1 MQKTKFCIEII
12 VHDDASNDGT
22 ITVIRKYA
30 QKYKNLIK
38 PIYQSENQYSKG
50 ILPSTYA
57 YRRAKGKY
65 IAICE
70 GDDYWTD
77 PYKLQ
82 KQVDLME
89 ANKNI
94 SLCYHR
100 VVRPGLT
107 VDEDSYLIK
116 DDVSTGFIP
125 TCSVL
130 FTNEKKI
137 IDNFIKYSGGIISGD
152 QFLFY
157 LSSFFGEI
165 KYLDFLGGVYNQTEH
180 GITRKIGIQSDKW
193 RLNGILMYSILFNIS
208 PMKNKLALIKV
219 AQSSLF
225 NAMEIGIMS
234 PFITYPYHT
243 FKIIVLGFI
252 FYPKYTLY
260 RIKSLKNYRG

>member
-65 IAICE
+65 IAICV

-94 SLCYHR
+94 SLCII
-100 VVRPGLT
+100 
-107 VDEDSYLIK
+107 S
-116 DDVSTGFIP
+116 
-125 TCSVL
+125 
-130 FTNEKKI
+130 I
-137 IDNFIKYSGGIISGD
+137 IDQFVDIRLAGCCIEAFASIGFNYFI
-152 QFLFY
+152 Q
-157 LSSFFGEI
+157 
-165 KYLDFLGGVYNQTEH
+165 
-180 GITRKIGIQSDKW
+180 
-193 RLNGILMYSILFNIS
+193 
-208 PMKNKLALIKV
+208 
-219 AQSSLF
+219 
-225 NAMEIGIMS
+225 
-234 PFITYPYHT
+234 
-243 FKIIVLGFI
+243 
-252 FYPKYTLY
+252 
-260 RIKSLKNYRG
+260 